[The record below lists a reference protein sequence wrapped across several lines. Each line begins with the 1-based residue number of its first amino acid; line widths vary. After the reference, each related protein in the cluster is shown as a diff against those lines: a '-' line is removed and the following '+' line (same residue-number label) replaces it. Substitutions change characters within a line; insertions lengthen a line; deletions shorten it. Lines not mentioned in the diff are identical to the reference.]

1 MGCWGMGMTQ
11 NDEFCEVYDDFME
24 RYDDGKELAEISA
37 EILSEYH
44 KEFDDSDG
52 VMHDVYFALAKAE
65 WMCGALSQKIL
76 SRVTEIIESGANIE
90 FNRELAATESD
101 LKLRKRNL
109 EKFLASIQTPREK
122 PRARKRKRP
131 PAPPKELPPVKKG
144 ECYRYKVADGYRILI
159 VLERFPKDNYAEAV
173 FVCVL
178 RNTFQKEELEGI
190 DYLNE
195 KVGFAAYRV
204 AEEFLSAS
212 SIRKIGEIPCDF
224 SIKRNSVVME
234 NNWLDKKAFKEPFS
248 EPLEITVK
256 QLIKF
261 LEYYDRSQSKDF
273 EEYEAGGVYAYE
285 YDGSYRAFAV
295 LDRFKYINEPE
306 FALCAIFKNKYT
318 SFECDFMKEDVGPVG
333 SYTANEL
340 AALGKTEKVAQISL
354 PKSINEKLYG
364 NGVILSG
371 FMMNFVKKPDGY
383 PTKTIESIV
392 AEAERLMKRRMVAL
406 EILTKKD
413 LTGEEKREAIEKAM
427 GEME

>member
-24 RYDDGKELAEISA
+24 RYDDGKELSEISA
-37 EILSEYH
+37 EILAEYH
-44 KEFDDSDG
+44 NEFEDSDG

-65 WMCGALSQKIL
+65 WMCGALSEKML
-76 SRVTEIIESGANIE
+76 TRVKEIIESGANIE
-90 FNRELAATESD
+90 FNRELEATESD

-109 EKFLASIQTPREK
+109 EKFLASIKIPREK

-131 PAPPKELPPVKKG
+131 PPKELPPVKKG
-144 ECYRYKVADGYRILI
+144 ECYRYKVAEGERILI
-159 VLERFPKDNYAEAV
+159 VLERFPKENYAEAV

-178 RNTFQKEELEGI
+178 KRTFSREELKNV
-190 DYLNE
+190 DFLNE

-204 AEEFLSAS
+204 AEEFLPAS
-212 SIRKIGEIPCDF
+212 VLAKIGEISCDF

-261 LEYYDRSQSKDF
+261 LEYYDRSQSGSF
-273 EEYEAGGVYAYE
+273 AGYEPGDVYAYE
-285 YDGSYRAFAV
+285 YNGSYRAFAV
-295 LDRFKYINEPE
+295 LDRFKHINKPE

-318 SFECDFMKEDVGPVG
+318 SFDFDFMKEDVGPMG
-333 SYTANEL
+333 AYTANEL
-340 AALGKTEKVAQISL
+340 AALGKIKKVAQISL
-354 PKSINEKLYG
+354 PRGLNEKLYG
-364 NGVILSG
+364 GGVILLG
-371 FMMNFVKKPDGY
+371 FMMSFIKNPDGY

-392 AEAERLMKRRMVAL
+392 AEAEAIMKRRTVAF
-406 EILTKKD
+406 EILTKKE
-413 LTGEEKREAIEKAM
+413 LTGKEKSEAIEKAM
-427 GEME
+427 AEME